1 MERVTAVLFA
11 PAKAG
16 LEAAAGVIV
25 SLEGWAAVALA
36 LAAVA
41 LAQLVAVVAVVAVA
55 ERARTAELVQ
65 VSLSMTEVEREAPPR
80 QAHVDRWAEARLVEA
95 VSVRMESC
103 KVEDC

>member
-1 MERVTAVLFA
+1 LERVTAALFA
-11 PAKAG
+11 PAEAG

-36 LAAVA
+36 LAAVE
-41 LAQLVAVVAVVAVA
+41 LAQLVAVVAVA

-80 QAHVDRWAEARLVEA
+80 QAHVDRWAEVRLVEA